1 MKKVF
6 NLVMVL
12 VASVVFFNGLA
23 YAEGKGKKVDIS
35 RDVVVNGTEVKK
47 GKYEVTFDEEKQEVS
62 IWKGNKLVA
71 KSNARKGLLKNK
83 ATLSQLMTTKQNQN
97 DMLKGIILAGEQ
109 ETILINTNNTVN
121 AAPQQ

>member
-35 RDVVVNGTEVKK
+35 KDVVVNGTEVKK
-47 GKYEVTFDEEKQEVS
+47 GKYEVTFDEEKQEIS

-83 ATLSQLMTTKQNQN
+83 AAVNQLMTTKQNQN

>member
-35 RDVVVNGTEVKK
+35 KDVVVNETEVKK
-47 GKYEVTFDEEKQEVS
+47 GKYEVTFDEEKQEIS

-83 ATLSQLMTTKQNQN
+83 AAVNQLMTTKQNQN

-109 ETILINTNNTVN
+109 ETILISPSNTVN
-121 AAPQQ
+121 TAPQQ

>member
-35 RDVVVNGTEVKK
+35 KDVIVNGTEVKK
-47 GKYEVTFDEEKQEVS
+47 GKYEVTFDEEKQEMS
-62 IWKGNKLVA
+62 LWRGNKLVA
-71 KSNARKGLLKNK
+71 RSNARKGLLKNK
-83 ATLSQLMTTKQNQN
+83 ATINQLMTTKQNQN

-109 ETILINTNNTVN
+109 ETILINTNNKIFSK
-121 AAPQQ
+121 

>member
-1 MKKVF
+1 MKKAF

-35 RDVVVNGTEVKK
+35 KDVVVNGTEVKK
-47 GKYEVTFDEEKQEVS
+47 GKYEVTFDEEKQEIS

-83 ATLSQLMTTKQNQN
+83 AVVDQLMTTKQNQN
-97 DMLKGIILAGEQ
+97 NMLKGIILAGEQ

>member
-23 YAEGKGKKVDIS
+23 YAEGKSKTVDIS
-35 RDVVVNGTEVKK
+35 KDVIVNGTEVKK
-47 GKYEVTFDEEKQEVS
+47 GKYEVTFDEEKQEIS

-83 ATLSQLMTTKQNQN
+83 AVVDQLMTTKQNQN
-97 DMLKGIILAGEQ
+97 NMLKGIILAGEQ

>member
-35 RDVVVNGTEVKK
+35 KDVVVNGTEVKK

-62 IWKGNKLVA
+62 IWKGDKLVA

-83 ATLSQLMTTKQNQN
+83 SAINQLMTTKQNQN

>member
-47 GKYEVTFDEEKQEVS
+47 GKYEVTFDEEKQEMS
-62 IWKGNKLVA
+62 LWKGDKLVA
-71 KSNARKGLLKNK
+71 RSNARKGLLKNK

>member
-1 MKKVF
+1 MKKAF

-23 YAEGKGKKVDIS
+23 YAEGKSKTVDIS
-35 RDVVVNGTEVKK
+35 KDVIVNGTEVKK
-47 GKYEVTFDEEKQEVS
+47 GKYEVTFDEEKQEIS

-83 ATLSQLMTTKQNQN
+83 AVVDQLMTTKQNQN
-97 DMLKGIILAGEQ
+97 NMLKGIILAGEQ